1 MAVQALIDSLGQLED
16 AHLTMLEWAEKKR
29 DAIMKN
35 NVEELIGILNQ
46 ESRIVKQIEKL
57 EDVRMTA
64 CYAFLQER
72 GVKSQLNLTITELS
86 RLVFDPEEKK
96 ALLDM
101 QKKLSNTLYRLKELN
116 DLNQKLIEQSLTF
129 LDYSL
134 DLLVGEPEQAATYQ
148 HPADKSGGSGRPGLF
163 DTRA

>member
-1 MAVQALIDSLGQLED
+1 MAVQALVDSLSKLDE
-16 AHLTMLEWAEKKR
+16 AHLVMLDCAVKKR
-29 DAIMKN
+29 AAIMKN
-35 NVEELIGILNQ
+35 NVEDLIGILNQ
-46 ESRIVKQIEKL
+46 ESRIVKQIEQL
-57 EDVRMTA
+57 EDTRMTA

-96 ALLDM
+96 SLLDM
-101 QKKLSNTLYRLKELN
+101 QKQLSDTLHRLKELN

-148 HPADKSGGSGRPGLF
+148 HPADKSGGRGRPGLF

>member
-1 MAVQALIDSLGQLED
+1 MVLQALIESLGRLDE
-16 AHLTMLEWAEKKR
+16 AHVAMLESAQKKR
-29 DAIMKN
+29 SAIMN
-35 NVEELIGILNQ
+35 NQVEEMIGILNQ
-46 ESRIVKQIEKL
+46 ESRIVKQIEQL
-57 EDVRMTA
+57 EDARIAA

-86 RLVFDPEEKK
+86 RLVFDQEEKK

-101 QKKLSNTLYRLKELN
+101 QKKLSDTLHQLKEIN

-148 HPADKSGGSGRPGLF
+148 HPADKGGGRGRPGLF